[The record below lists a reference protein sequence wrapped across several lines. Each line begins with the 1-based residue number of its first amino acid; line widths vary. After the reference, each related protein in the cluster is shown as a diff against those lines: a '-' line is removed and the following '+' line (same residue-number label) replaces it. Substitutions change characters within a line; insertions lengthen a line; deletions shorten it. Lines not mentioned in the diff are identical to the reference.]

1 VLASLGVYSVIA
13 QTVARSRRE
22 IAIRMALGADRGSIL
37 GLMLKRGV
45 GVVAVGVIAGLA
57 LSFALARVLGRLLY
71 GIESSDPMTF
81 VGVALLLSA
90 VALLAV
96 FWPARRASRLQP
108 MTAFRQE

>member
-1 VLASLGVYSVIA
+1 
-13 QTVARSRRE
+13 
-22 IAIRMALGADRGSIL
+22 
-37 GLMLKRGV
+37 
-45 GVVAVGVIAGLA
+45 
-57 LSFALARVLGRLLY
+57 
-71 GIESSDPMTF
+71 